1 MSAQTFSVQSAGWLR
16 RLTLSVSAAASVARR
31 DLGLSGWLG
40 LALLGLAIALMASAM
55 RTDDEALGLSAEAD
69 RLRSESR
76 RAALLRARTPVT
88 GSASA
93 VTRSEPVALPAAP
106 DRRSGSVLPAWVFE
120 QAERQ
125 GLRLGAVEYR
135 WGRKAGGVQRVDVS
149 LTANGQYVPTRQ
161 WLADTLARL
170 PHAQLLELSF
180 QRPDTS
186 ERNLEIRI
194 VIAVH
199 FGVQA

>member
-1 MSAQTFSVQSAGWLR
+1 MNTQALSEQSADGLR
-16 RLTLSVSAAASVARR
+16 RLALNVRAAASVTRR

-40 LALLGLAIALMASAM
+40 LALLGLAMALMASAI
-55 RTDDEALGLSAEAD
+55 RTHDEALGVSAEAD

-76 RAALLRARTPVT
+76 RAALLRARNPSS
-88 GSASA
+88 GNASIA
-93 VTRSEPVALPAAP
+93 NRNEPVALPAAP
-106 DRRSGSVLPAWVFE
+106 DRRSGPVLPAWVFE

-125 GLRLGAVEYR
+125 GLKLGAVEYR
-135 WGRKAGGVQRVDVS
+135 WGRKTGGVQRVDVS

-186 ERNLEIRI
+186 ERNLEIRV

-199 FGVQA
+199 FGGQA